1 MHGVIKIGDFG
12 AESRALLAELL
23 GAFRLVPD
31 GRVSEFERNLL
42 EALFL
47 QIVFK
52 ETPSRRRHAP
62 RDLSGYV

>member
-1 MHGVIKIGDFG
+1 MIQIGDF
-12 AESRALLAELL
+12 AVEPRALLAELL
-23 GAFRLVPD
+23 SAFRLVPD
-31 GRVSEFERNLL
+31 GGIGQFEGDLL

-52 ETPSRRRHAP
+52 ETPSRRRRAP